1 MRNSSK
7 VLVGFAVVAV
17 LALVALPRT
26 AGAQAC
32 PQPPTSVGK
41 LLAAGSTDETI
52 GSTGFRLSDFSLG
65 GRVHSSL
72 YSWGSGIFA
81 RFGTRSSVSVL
92 RERRGLMR

>member
-7 VLVGFAVVAV
+7 VSFGFAVMAV
-17 LALVALPRT
+17 LLLVAMPRT

-41 LLAAGSTDETI
+41 LLAAGATDGTI
-52 GSTGFRLSDFSLG
+52 GSTGFRLSDFSLS
-65 GRVHSSL
+65 GRLHSPS
-72 YSWGSGIFA
+72 YGWGSGIIA

-92 RERRGLMR
+92 RERRGSMR